1 MANTISLSG
10 YTLNPLEQ
18 AELSKF
24 IVAQFTEQ
32 PSVAQIHTVW
42 QGVKMKEQIA
52 LVGKL
57 GKTGIADS
65 ACSRPIGGAVAPTSE
80 KFWEPANVG
89 DTFVNCAVSM
99 DALFKA
105 YFTKINNYAQKFNI
119 EGSDYDKLVTA
130 MIEDSMSKALLRLTW
145 FGDKAVAAAGA
156 AAAGLIVAGDA
167 KFYNVINGL
176 WKQIFAGVT
185 AGTVKKVAIAEN
197 SQLTLALQLALAT
210 DKAKTTLDAMWSA
223 ASQTLRANTDAFILL
238 SGAMFYNYENTLIK
252 AGTAYDINIL
262 QNGLQ
267 TLKYRGRTV
276 INMETVWDT
285 DLQADFVDNTTNNAG
300 YLPNRAVFTYATNIP
315 IATLNEGDLTSIE
328 SFWDQKERQNY
339 TSYGYTLDAKLLLES
354 DIVVAY

>member
-32 PSVAQIHTVW
+32 PSVSQIHTVW

-89 DTFVNCAVSM
+89 DTFINCAASM

-130 MIEDSMSKALLRLTW
+130 MVEDSMSKALLRLTW
-145 FGDKAVAAAGA
+145 FGDKSVAAAGT

-176 WKQIFAGVT
+176 WKQFFAGVT

-197 SQLTLALQLALAT
+197 AQLTLPLQLALAT
-210 DKAKTTLDAMWSA
+210 DKAKTTMDAMWKA

-238 SGAMFYNYENTLIK
+238 SGAMFYNYEDTLIK

-276 INMETVWDT
+276 INMETIWDA
-285 DLQADFVDNTTNNAG
+285 DLQADFVNNTTNNAG